1 MLSPPDVFFLAC
13 RVKMEV
19 KATVLHDG
27 FAVLQPS
34 SELGLLLPL
43 RSNDPNKPSDLAE
56 SVSPPVMYG

>member
-1 MLSPPDVFFLAC
+1 
-13 RVKMEV
+13 MEV
-19 KATVLHDG
+19 KAIVLHDG

-43 RSNDPNKPSDLAE
+43 RSNDLNKPSDLTE